1 MDLRYISLPRTLK
14 YADRLSMSQGIEAR
28 VPFLQ
33 KDFLNLYLTC
43 TTGSNLEIKKLD
55 GLSNNI

>member
-1 MDLRYISLPRTLK
+1 
-14 YADRLSMSQGIEAR
+14 MSQGIEAR

-33 KDFLNLYLTC
+33 KIFLNLYLTC